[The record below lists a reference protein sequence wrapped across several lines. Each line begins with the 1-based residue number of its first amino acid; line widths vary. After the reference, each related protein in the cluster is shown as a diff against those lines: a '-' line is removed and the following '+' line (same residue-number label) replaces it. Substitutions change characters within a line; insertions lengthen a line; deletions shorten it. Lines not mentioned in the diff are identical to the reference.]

1 MSRAGMRRVA
11 MRRTITSV
19 LGASLFA
26 SAVLVGGATTK
37 PAGAADGCITVDI
50 ASSPEKLELLTDL
63 AKRFSRSGDANISG
77 RCVAVK
83 VAKQSSG
90 AAASLLA
97 ADWPKPAKNGVRP
110 VIWSPAA
117 STWGAVLDQR
127 RADAGKPP
135 YVTTP
140 GKSFMLT
147 PLVIAMPKPMA
158 DALGYPATPIGFSDI
173 LALAQDPAGW
183 AAKGHPEWGSFKL
196 GKTNP
201 NFSTSGLSQ
210 TVAQYYAATGKTSDL
225 TLEDLARPEVE
236 AFSRGVESA
245 VVHYGDTTLTF
256 LNNLYRADRR
266 GDPYGYASAVAVEEK
281 SVLDYN
287 RGNPD
292 GILDP
297 GEQPRKPRIPLVAI
311 YPKEG
316 TLFSDNPLIVLDAPW
331 VSKAEAAAARKF
343 SAFVTEPKNQ
353 RRVLKFGFRP
363 GNAAVAIGKPIT
375 AANGVDPDQPQTTL
389 AVPKPP
395 VLAGV
400 IDEWNQ
406 VRKKARALLVIDVS
420 GSMGDEADPDSRAT
434 KLDLA
439 KKAAI
444 AALDQFQP
452 DDEVGLRIFSTGVNG
467 REPTDYRDVV
477 PIGPMSVN
485 RADLE
490 SQIERLV
497 PTQGTPLYTV
507 TQDSYT
513 KMVDGYD
520 PTRINAIVLL
530 SDGRNEDPRNESLAD
545 LLKFLRAQNEGEA
558 TKAVRIFTIAYG
570 NDADEATLK
579 RIAEATNGAGYSA
592 IDPAT
597 IVNVFNAVISN
608 F

>member
-1 MSRAGMRRVA
+1 
-11 MRRTITSV
+11 MRRTIMTLLATS
-19 LGASLFA
+19 LLAGAF
-26 SAVLVGGATTK
+26 VTTGTGV
-37 PAGAADGCITVDI
+37 AQAADGCVTVNI

-63 AKRFSRSGDANISG
+63 AKQFGRSEEATVNGK
-77 RCVAVK
+77 CVTVK
-83 VAKQSSG
+83 IQKQSSG

-127 RADAGKPP
+127 RADAGKAP

-173 LALAQDPAGW
+173 LALAQDPNAW
-183 AAKGHPEWGSFKL
+183 TNKGHPEWGPFRL

-236 AFSRGVESA
+236 AFARGVESA

-256 LNNLYRADRR
+256 LNNLYRADQR
-266 GDPYGYASAVAVEEK
+266 GNPYGYASAVAVEEK
-281 SVLDYN
+281 SVIDYN

-297 GEQPRKPRIPLVAI
+297 GEQPRKPRIPLVSI

-331 VSKAEAAAARKF
+331 VSKAQAAAARKF
-343 SAFVTEPKNQ
+343 TAFVTEPKAQ
-353 RRVLKFGFRP
+353 RRVLKYGFRP

-375 AANGVDPDQPQTTL
+375 AANGTNPNEPQTTL
-389 AVPKPP
+389 EVPKPP

-420 GSMGDEADPDSRAT
+420 GSMGDEADPGSGAT

-452 DDEVGLRIFSTGVNG
+452 DDEVGLRIFSTDLNSS
-467 REPTDYRDVV
+467 EPTDYRDVV
-477 PIGPMSVN
+477 PIGPMSAN
-485 RADLE
+485 RPDLK

-507 TQDSYT
+507 AKDSYS
-513 KMVDGYD
+513 KLVDEFD
-520 PTRINAIVLL
+520 PTRINAVVLL

-545 LLKFLRAQNEGEA
+545 LLKYLRGQNEGESA
-558 TKAVRIFTIAYG
+558 KPVRIFTIAYG

-579 RIAEATNGAGYSA
+579 RIAESTNAAAYSA
-592 IDPAT
+592 VDPAT

>member
-1 MSRAGMRRVA
+1 M
-11 MRRTITSV
+11 
-19 LGASLFA
+19 
-26 SAVLVGGATTK
+26 
-37 PAGAADGCITVDI
+37 
-50 ASSPEKLELLTDL
+50 
-63 AKRFSRSGDANISG
+63 
-77 RCVAVK
+77 
-83 VAKQSSG
+83 
-90 AAASLLA
+90 
-97 ADWPKPAKNGVRP
+97 
-110 VIWSPAA
+110 IWSPSA

-127 RADAGKPP
+127 RADAGKTP

-140 GKSFMLT
+140 GTSFMLT

-173 LALAQDPAGW
+173 LALAQDPSGW
-183 AAKGHPEWGSFKL
+183 AGKGHPEWGPFLL

-201 NFSTSGLSQ
+201 NFSTSGLAQ

-236 AFSRGVESA
+236 AFARGVESA

-266 GDPYGYASAVAVEEK
+266 GNPYGYASAVAVEEK
-281 SVLDYN
+281 SLLDYN

-297 GEQPRKPRIPLVAI
+297 GEQPRKPRVPLVAI

-316 TLFSDNPLIVLDAPW
+316 TLFSDNPLITLDAPW
-331 VSKAEAAAARKF
+331 VSKDEAAAARKF
-343 SAFVTEPKNQ
+343 TKFVTEPKAQ
-353 RRVLKFGFRP
+353 RQVLEYGFRP
-363 GNAAVAIGKPIT
+363 GNAAVAIGKPIV
-375 AANGVDPDQPQTTL
+375 AANGVDPNEPQTTL
-389 AVPKPP
+389 EVPKPP

-420 GSMGDEADPDSRAT
+420 GSMGDEADSGSGAT

-444 AALDQFQP
+444 AALGQFQP
-452 DDEVGLRIFSTGVNG
+452 EDEVGLRIFSTDISKS
-467 REPTDYRDVV
+467 EPTDYRDVV
-477 PIGPMSVN
+477 PVGPMSAN

-497 PTQGTPLYTV
+497 PTQGTPLYTAAE
-507 TQDSYT
+507 DSYT
-513 KMVDGYD
+513 KLVDEYD
-520 PTRINAIVLL
+520 PTRINAVVLL
-530 SDGRNEDPRNESLAD
+530 TDGRNEDPRNESLAD
-545 LLKFLRAQNEGEA
+545 LLDFLRGQNEGES
-558 TKAVRIFTIAYG
+558 TTAVRIFTIAYG
-570 NDADEATLK
+570 NDADQATLK
-579 RIAEATNGAGYSA
+579 RIAEATNGAAYSA
-592 IDPAT
+592 VDPST